1 MKRLGQTAAGHP
13 VAQALLPAGSRLVST
28 LFILGSCVS
37 ALRAAT
43 TTTWEMSSYQ
53 DFIKGRFNGISLDRD
68 GRLTLAPKLDS
79 VFESGQAIIWSVA
92 KAPDGSIYAGTGHRG
107 RLYRIAPD
115 GTSTLVWTSDQ
126 PEIFSVAVDAWGTVY
141 AATSPDGRIYR
152 IDAGKAVEVFN
163 PKSKYIWS
171 LAFANDGTLYAGT
184 GAPANV
190 YAIGKTGNGE
200 PYYSTGQSHVTSL
213 AIDSQGRVLAG
224 TEPNGIIY
232 RITAKDKAFVLYDA
246 NLPEIRS
253 IKPMPDGTV
262 YAAALGG
269 ALSNRT
275 GASTP
280 YSTSIT
286 GITVTA
292 PATSITVTD
301 TQANPPDVKPKP
313 DARATAS
320 QVASQQTVTA
330 VTPAVE
336 IAGVEKSAIYK
347 INPDNTVETL
357 WSSKDENIYDLVLRP
372 NGDILFG
379 TDVQAR
385 IYKLT
390 QDRKPSLM
398 VQTNEGEATR
408 LLASGDSILAATGET
423 GKLFRV
429 TLPGAAQ
436 QTAVSGTYESPV
448 HDANT
453 VARWGRISWRQRG
466 GKVSFQTRT
475 GNSSRP
481 DPTWSDWSAP
491 TGDLKNSLIG
501 SPNAR
506 YIQWRAELSGPN
518 AAVENVTVAYLPQN
532 NPPVVRS
539 ISVLTLATS
548 GTSSQSQ
555 SKPSTSSTSAY
566 TVTVTDTGEAAAAS
580 SGTPTLSIS
589 RNQGSQIQ
597 VSWQADDPDGDRL
610 AYSLWFRGEDEQ
622 SWKIIRGNLSEN
634 SFLID
639 ADVLADGRYYFRV
652 IATDRPSNPLN
663 QAKEAELV
671 SSPVL
676 IDNTPPVVTL
686 SPARRSN
693 AHVEVDVDAVDA
705 TSPLRR
711 CEYSLDAGP
720 WTPIE
725 AADGVTD
732 SPREQFHIVIENLRP
747 GEHLIVVRVYDTA
760 NNAGLAKVIVR

>member
-1 MKRLGQTAAGHP
+1 MKRLI
-13 VAQALLPAGSRLVST
+13 
-28 LFILGSCVS
+28 ILCSFVL

-43 TTTWEMSSYQ
+43 TTTWEMSTYQ
-53 DFIKGRFNGISLDRD
+53 DFIKGRFNGVSLDRD
-68 GRLTLAPKLDS
+68 GRLTLAPKLES
-79 VFESGQAIIWSVA
+79 VFASGQAVIWSVA

-107 RLYRIAPD
+107 RVYRIAPN
-115 GTSTLVWTSDQ
+115 GTSTLVWTADQ
-126 PEIFSVAVDAWGTVY
+126 PEVFAAAVDNAGTLYV
-141 AATSPDGRIYR
+141 ATSPDGRIYR
-152 IDAGKAVEVFN
+152 MEGDKAIEVFN

-184 GAPANV
+184 GDPANV
-190 YAIGKTGNGE
+190 YAIDKAGNGWL
-200 PYYSTGQSHVTSL
+200 YYSTGQGHVTSL
-213 AIDSQGRVLAG
+213 AIDSQGRLLAG
-224 TEPNGIIY
+224 SEPNGIIY
-232 RITAKDKAFVLYDA
+232 RISEKDKAFVLYDA

-253 IKPMPDGTV
+253 IRPMPDGTV

-269 ALSNRT
+269 ALSNRG

-280 YSTSIT
+280 YSTTIP

-301 TQANPPDVKPKP
+301 TQANPPEVKPKP
-313 DARATAS
+313 DPRAAAA
-320 QVASQQTVTA
+320 QAAAQQAVTA
-330 VTPAVE
+330 VAPTVE
-336 IAGVEKSAIYK
+336 IAGIDKSAIYK

-390 QDRKPSLM
+390 ADRKPALLA
-398 VQTNEGEATR
+398 QANEGEATR
-408 LLASGDSILAATGET
+408 LLDGGGGSVLAATGET
-423 GKLFRV
+423 GKLYRL
-429 TLPGAAQ
+429 TLPEGAEQGAA
-436 QTAVSGTYESPV
+436 AGTYESPV

-466 GKVSFQTRT
+466 GNAAFQTRT
-475 GNSSRP
+475 GNSIRP
-481 DPTWSDWSAP
+481 DQTWSDWSAANR
-491 TGDLKNSLIG
+491 DSKNSSIQ

-506 YIQWRAELSGPN
+506 YIQWRAELSGPA
-518 AAVENVTVAYLPQN
+518 AAVENVTIAYLPQN

-539 ISVLTLATS
+539 ISVQTVPAS
-548 GTSSQSQ
+548 GVSQSAP
-555 SKPSTSSTSAY
+555 KTASSSSAY
-566 TVTVTDTGEAAAAS
+566 TVTVTDTGESAPSS
-580 SGTPTLSIS
+580 SGTPTQAVS
-589 RNQGSQIQ
+589 RNQGSQLQ

-622 SWKIIRGNLSEN
+622 AWKLIRMNMFEN
-634 SFLID
+634 AFLID
-639 ADVLADGRYYFRV
+639 GDALADGRYYFRV
-652 IATDRPSNPLN
+652 IATDRPSNPVS
-663 QAKEAELV
+663 QSRDAELV

-676 IDNTPPVVTL
+676 IDNTPPMVTL
-686 SPARRSN
+686 SPARRGGN
-693 AHVEVDVDAVDA
+693 HVEVDVDAVDA

-711 CEYSLDAGP
+711 CEYSVDAGP

-725 AADGVTD
+725 AVDGVTD
-732 SPREQFHIVIENLRP
+732 SQREQFRIVLENMRP

-760 NNAGLAKVIVR
+760 NNAGLAKVVVR